1 MLHLFKGQKKLVEEC
16 FNIESSS
23 PLTAEQLRKL
33 KLILA
38 DGFVLETISEKTRFL
53 ETEIMEVGSRMN
65 FETSDSS
72 NLVTQCH
79 ACGIPQIRRIEKSV
93 RYYYQREEEKKFIID
108 SHDRMT
114 ECEYPKPIST
124 FDTGIKPSPVAE
136 IPMIEKGPE
145 ALSEIDGFP
154 FDAHDRQ
161 RYYEYFINKLK
172 RNPTDVEIFDLANAD
187 SDHSRRHAFK
197 GKMIIDGKEMPETLM
212 EIVRSTWEANPRN
225 SKIAY
230 YDNLSAQLG
239 FECWTLVPE
248 NSGHASRYVKKKL
261 VYHITFTA
269 ETHNFPS
276 GVEPYQG
283 AGTGIGGW
291 LRDVFCGGRGSLV
304 LYALAGYCTGR
315 LNIPGYPLTWEE
327 DFADFEYPHNLASGL
342 QVAVR
347 ASDGVSDYGNCFG
360 VPAKCG
366 FFRSFGARLP
376 SGERVEFI
384 KPIVYIGGGGVINAR
399 HIKKNKAVRGLRIV
413 QFGGPAF
420 NVGFGGGAASSMHQG
435 ENKENLDFNAV
446 QRGDPEMERKAYEVI
461 KACVEK
467 GDDILFDSAHDQGAG
482 GPGNVL
488 KEIVEKSG
496 GKVHIRRIKLG
507 DKTLSVL
514 QIWVA
519 EYQERFAVLI
529 HVDGMNEFT
538 AICRRENV
546 EFEDLGEVTGDGKF
560 VVLDDND
567 DSTPVNID
575 LDFVLGEVPQ
585 KVFEDIRVIRDL
597 KPVTWPNDLTFVSAL
612 MRVLT
617 EPSVA
622 CKSWLVDKIDRHVL
636 GRTVLQQ
643 SVGPLGLPL
652 SDCSITAL
660 SPIDTVGSV
669 SALGEQPYKLMVDPK
684 AGARMASLKCL
695 QI

>member
-1 MLHLFKGQKKLVEEC
+1 
-16 FNIESSS
+16 
-23 PLTAEQLRKL
+23 
-33 KLILA
+33 
-38 DGFVLETISEKTRFL
+38 
-53 ETEIMEVGSRMN
+53 
-65 FETSDSS
+65 
-72 NLVTQCH
+72 
-79 ACGIPQIRRIEKSV
+79 
-93 RYYYQREEEKKFIID
+93 
-108 SHDRMT
+108 
-114 ECEYPKPIST
+114 
-124 FDTGIKPSPVAE
+124 
-136 IPMIEKGPE
+136 
-145 ALSEIDGFP
+145 
-154 FDAHDRQ
+154 
-161 RYYEYFINKLK
+161 
-172 RNPTDVEIFDLANAD
+172 VEIFDLANAD

-360 VPAKCG
+360 VPAKGG